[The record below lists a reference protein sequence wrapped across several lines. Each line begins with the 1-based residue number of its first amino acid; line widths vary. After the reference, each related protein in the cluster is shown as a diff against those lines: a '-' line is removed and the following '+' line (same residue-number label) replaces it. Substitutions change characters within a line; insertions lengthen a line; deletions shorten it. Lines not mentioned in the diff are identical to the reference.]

1 MALLVRSVTE
11 ADLPAVFRL
20 VQALADYEK
29 LPPPDEDAR
38 RRLGTDLLSDPPR
51 LEALIAELD
60 GEVVGYA
67 AHFMTYSTFL
77 ARPTLYLEDLFVH
90 PDARGKGAGSA
101 LFDACAR
108 RAVERQCGRFEWQ
121 VLAWNTPA
129 MDFYG
134 RKGATKLADWVPFR
148 LEGEALRRVAE
159 ARGR

>member
-1 MALLVRSVTE
+1 MPLITRPVGESDV
-11 ADLPAVFRL
+11 PAILRL

-29 LPPPDEDAR
+29 LPPPDEAAR
-38 RRLGTDLLSDPPR
+38 ARLAADLFTSPPR

-67 AHFMTYSTFL
+67 AHFMTYSTFR
-77 ARPTLYLEDLFVH
+77 AQPTLYLEDLFVH
-90 PDARGKGAGSA
+90 PSARGKGAGSA

-108 RAVERQCGRFEWQ
+108 KALERGCGRYEWQ

-129 MDFYG
+129 MDFYL

-148 LEGEALRRVAE
+148 LEGEALRAY
-159 ARGR
+159 AQAPGR

>member
-1 MALLVRSVTE
+1 MALSIRSVTA
-11 ADLPAVFRL
+11 ADLPAVLGL

-29 LPPPDEDAR
+29 LPPPDADAR
-38 RRLGTDLLSDPPR
+38 ARLGAELLAQPPR

-60 GEVVGYA
+60 GQVVGYA

-101 LFDACAR
+101 LFDACAQ
-108 RAVERQCGRFEWQ
+108 RAVERGCGRFEWQ

-129 MDFYG
+129 SDFYL

-148 LEGEALRRVAE
+148 LEGEALRRASR
-159 ARGR
+159 APGR